1 MSGKKNEKSTWKK
14 DLDERKKLK
23 GTSHKKEERR
33 KKEEDGQRKEKKIR
47 KGQ

>member
-1 MSGKKNEKSTWKK
+1 VSGKKNEKSTWKK

-33 KKEEDGQRKEKKIR
+33 KKRRMDKGKKR
-47 KGQ
+47 R